1 MTALQKG
8 KLNPD
13 LKNFLVIKSFLPED
27 FSAIFI
33 WCSLNSST
41 SSCLL
46 HIRLPS
52 FYISMKSLEIQPLI
66 VKKDLTVCQS
76 FLLAII
82 PSFVASLKK
91 YIFAFLVKELH
102 LFLVLLYEVK
112 FFLDVQ
118 FKFLLFTLDLFII
131 ALLRSVVIKVM
142 KEAWFCLTCFCF
154 SGVWWLNISLKI
166 SVSFL

>member
-1 MTALQKG
+1 
-8 KLNPD
+8 
-13 LKNFLVIKSFLPED
+13 
-27 FSAIFI
+27 
-33 WCSLNSST
+33 
-41 SSCLL
+41 
-46 HIRLPS
+46 
-52 FYISMKSLEIQPLI
+52 MKSLEMEPLI

-82 PSFVASLKK
+82 PSFVSSLKK

-112 FFLDVQ
+112 FFLDGQ

-142 KEAWFCLTCFCF
+142 KEA
-154 SGVWWLNISLKI
+154 
-166 SVSFL
+166 